1 VQSTTKEIKKGS
13 ISGCY
18 PLLLVN
24 PEQDL
29 FASFPILGG
38 QATFQK
44 SGYRCDPVTLSY
56 CLEYAPVFGFQLDD
70 SDPVGFGLAEV
81 IVSPC
86 LRCPSGLDALA
97 GERSNDSGCV
107 RRGAD
112 ILGGDLGF
120 MVLRGCGASLYVRA
134 RKLFRIRCWEFL
146 FQVEAPRRI
155 NGRVQSDKRLDF
167 R

>member
-44 SGYRCDPVTLSY
+44 PGYRFDPVTLSY
-56 CLEYAPVFGFQLDD
+56 CLECARGTKGAIAETSTPISLSTFLCQPEKLNSVLLDIT
-70 SDPVGFGLAEV
+70 SDLNSTIRFKYLVKLLTPIDEGL
-81 IVSPC
+81 
-86 LRCPSGLDALA
+86 
-97 GERSNDSGCV
+97 
-107 RRGAD
+107 RRP
-112 ILGGDLGF
+112 I
-120 MVLRGCGASLYVRA
+120 
-134 RKLFRIRCWEFL
+134 
-146 FQVEAPRRI
+146 
-155 NGRVQSDKRLDF
+155 
-167 R
+167 